1 MTTNSLRI
9 APANTADFRFLAKKR
24 LPLQLF
30 DYIDGGSY
38 QEITLANNLH
48 AFSKL
53 SLRQRILR
61 NVSQIDLSTKLFNNR
76 LDMPLILGP
85 VGLAGCYAR
94 RGEQQALKAANKHN
108 IPFCLSTVGICSI
121 EELQTQTNQAFWF
134 QLYVIKDRS
143 YALNLLKRAEQAGCK
158 TLILTVDLPVLA
170 ERYRDIRNGLSS
182 SETRSTLLGK
192 LKRGFDIASHPS
204 WVWDVAIKGKPL
216 TFGNLTNAVPNA
228 NSLDDFKGWVDS
240 QFDASMIWQDLDWIR
255 DNWSGNLIIKG
266 ILDSEDAKEA
276 VKIGADAIVVSNHGG
291 RQLDSAPAT
300 LTVLP
305 EIANTVNHQCKIIV
319 DGGIRSGLHVVKA
332 LALGADACMLG
343 RAWAYALAA
352 KGEQGVDQL
361 LHIFE
366 NEMRV
371 AMALTGVTK
380 VSDISEDI
388 IVKT

>member
-9 APANTADFRFLAKKR
+9 APANTADFRLLAKKR

-38 QEITLANNLH
+38 QETTLANNLN
-48 AFSKL
+48 AFSQL
-53 SLRQRILR
+53 PLRQRILKD
-61 NVSQIDLSTKLFNNR
+61 VSQIDLSSKLFKDSLN
-76 LDMPLILGP
+76 MPLILGP
-85 VGLAGCYAR
+85 VGLAGCYAK

-121 EELQTQTNQAFWF
+121 EELQAQTNQEFWF
-134 QLYVIKDRS
+134 QLYVIKDRG

-182 SETRSTLLGK
+182 SETSSSLLGK

-204 WVWDVAIKGKPL
+204 WLWDVAIKGKPL
-216 TFGNLTNAVPNA
+216 TFGNLTDAVPNA

-240 QFDASMIWQDLDWIR
+240 QFDASMTWQDLDWIR
-255 DNWSGNLIIKG
+255 NNWSGNLVIKG
-266 ILDSEDAKEA
+266 ILDSEDAIEA
-276 VKIGADAIVVSNHGG
+276 VKLGADAIVVSNHGG

-300 LTVLP
+300 LNVLP
-305 EIANTVNHQCKIIV
+305 EIAKTVNQQCKVIV
-319 DGGIRSGLHVVKA
+319 DGGIRSGLDVVKA

-352 KGEQGVDQL
+352 KGEEGVDQL
-361 LHIFE
+361 LNIFE

-371 AMALTGVTK
+371 AMALTGVTN
-380 VSDISEDI
+380 VSDISKDI

>member
-9 APANTADFRFLAKKR
+9 APANTADFRLLAKKR

-38 QEITLANNLH
+38 QETTLASNLN
-48 AFSKL
+48 AFSQL
-53 SLRQRILR
+53 TLRQRILKD
-61 NVSQIDLSTKLFNNR
+61 VSHIDLSGKLFNETLN
-76 LDMPLILGP
+76 MPLILGP
-85 VGLAGCYAR
+85 VGLAGCYAK
-94 RGEQQALKAANKHN
+94 RGELQTLKAANKHN

-121 EELQTQTNQAFWF
+121 EELHAQTNQTFWF

-143 YALNLLKRAEQAGCK
+143 YALSLLKRAEQAGCQ
-158 TLILTVDLPVLA
+158 TLVLTVDLPVLA

-182 SETRSTLLGK
+182 SEDSGSLLGK
-192 LKRGFDIASHPS
+192 LKRGLDIVSHPN
-204 WVWDVAIKGKPL
+204 WVWDVAITGKPL
-216 TFGNLTNAVPNA
+216 TFGNLTDAVPNA

-240 QFDASMIWQDLDWIR
+240 QFDASMTWQDLSWIR
-255 DNWSGNLIIKG
+255 DNWSGNLVLKG

-276 VKIGADAIVVSNHGG
+276 VKLGADAIVVSNHGG

-305 EIANTVNHQCKIIV
+305 EIAQVVNQQCKIIV
-319 DGGIRSGLHVVKA
+319 DGGIRSGLDVVKA

-352 KGEQGVDQL
+352 NGEQGVNQL
-361 LHIFE
+361 LNIFE

-380 VSDISEDI
+380 VSDINNRVISPY
-388 IVKT
+388 

>member
-9 APANTADFRFLAKKR
+9 APANTADFRLLAKKR

-38 QEITLANNLH
+38 QETTLANNLN
-48 AFSKL
+48 AFSQL
-53 SLRQRILR
+53 PLRQRILKD
-61 NVSQIDLSTKLFNNR
+61 VSQIDLSSKLFKDSLN
-76 LDMPLILGP
+76 MPLILGP
-85 VGLAGCYAR
+85 VGLAGCYAK

-121 EELQTQTNQAFWF
+121 EELQAQTNQEFWF
-134 QLYVIKDRS
+134 QLYVIKDRG

-182 SETRSTLLGK
+182 SETSSSLLGK

-204 WVWDVAIKGKPL
+204 WLWDVAIKGKPL
-216 TFGNLTNAVPNA
+216 TFGNLTDAVPNA

-240 QFDASMIWQDLDWIR
+240 QFDASMTWQDLDWIR
-255 DNWSGNLIIKG
+255 NNWSGNLVIKG
-266 ILDSEDAKEA
+266 ILDSEDAIEA
-276 VKIGADAIVVSNHGG
+276 VKLGADAIVVSNHGG

-300 LTVLP
+300 LNVLP
-305 EIANTVNHQCKIIV
+305 EIAKTVNQQCKVIV
-319 DGGIRSGLHVVKA
+319 DGGIRSGLDVVKA
-332 LALGADACMLG
+332 IALGADACMLG

-352 KGEQGVDQL
+352 NGEQGVNQL
-361 LHIFE
+361 LNIFE

-380 VSDISEDI
+380 VSDINNRVISPY
-388 IVKT
+388 

>member
-9 APANTADFRFLAKKR
+9 APANTADFRLLAKKR

-38 QEITLANNLH
+38 QETTLKNNLS
-48 AFSKL
+48 AFSQL
-53 SLRQRILR
+53 PLRQRILR
-61 NVSQIDLSTKLFNNR
+61 DVSHIDLSCKLFNKN
-76 LDMPLILGP
+76 LNMPLILAP

-94 RGEQQALKAANKHN
+94 RGEQQAFKAANKHN

-121 EELQTQTNQAFWF
+121 EELQAQANQEFWF
-134 QLYVIKDRS
+134 QLYVIKDRAYS
-143 YALNLLKRAEQAGCK
+143 LSLLKRAENAGCK
-158 TLILTVDLPVLA
+158 TLILTVDLPILA

-182 SETRSTLLGK
+182 NGLSPSLLGK
-192 LKRGFDIASHPS
+192 LKRGLDIASHPQ

-216 TFGNLTNAVPNA
+216 TFGNLTEAVPNA
-228 NSLDDFKGWVDS
+228 NSLDDFKSWVDS
-240 QFDASMIWQDLDWIR
+240 QFDASMTWQDLGWIR
-255 DNWSGNLIIKG
+255 DNWKGNLVIKG

-276 VKIGADAIVVSNHGG
+276 VNLGADAIVVSNHGG

-300 LTVLP
+300 LSALP
-305 EIANTVNHQCKIIV
+305 KIVKTVNQQCNVIV
-319 DGGIRSGLHVVKA
+319 DGGIRSGLDVVKA

-352 KGEQGVDQL
+352 QGEHGVNQL
-361 LHIFE
+361 LSIFE

-371 AMALTGVTK
+371 AMALTGITK
-380 VSDISEDI
+380 INDITENI
-388 IVKT
+388 IVKK

>member
-9 APANTADFRFLAKKR
+9 APANTADFRLLAKKR

-38 QEITLANNLH
+38 QETTLANNLN
-48 AFSKL
+48 AFSPL
-53 SLRQRILR
+53 PLRQRILKD
-61 NVSQIDLSTKLFNNR
+61 VSQIDLSSKLFKDSLN
-76 LDMPLILGP
+76 MPLILGP
-85 VGLAGCYAR
+85 VGLAGCYAK

-121 EELQTQTNQAFWF
+121 EELQAQTNQEFWF

-182 SETRSTLLGK
+182 SETSSSLLGK

-204 WVWDVAIKGKPL
+204 WLWDVAIKGKPL
-216 TFGNLTNAVPNA
+216 TFGNLTDAVPNA

-240 QFDASMIWQDLDWIR
+240 QFDASMTWQDLDWIR
-255 DNWSGNLIIKG
+255 NNWSGNLVIKG
-266 ILDSEDAKEA
+266 ILDSEDAIEA
-276 VKIGADAIVVSNHGG
+276 VKLGADAIVVSNHGG

-300 LTVLP
+300 LNVLP
-305 EIANTVNHQCKIIV
+305 EIAKTVNQQCKVIV
-319 DGGIRSGLHVVKA
+319 DGGIRSGLDVVKA

-352 KGEQGVDQL
+352 KGEEGVDQL
-361 LHIFE
+361 LNIFE

-371 AMALTGVTK
+371 AMALTGVTN
-380 VSDISEDI
+380 VSDISKDI